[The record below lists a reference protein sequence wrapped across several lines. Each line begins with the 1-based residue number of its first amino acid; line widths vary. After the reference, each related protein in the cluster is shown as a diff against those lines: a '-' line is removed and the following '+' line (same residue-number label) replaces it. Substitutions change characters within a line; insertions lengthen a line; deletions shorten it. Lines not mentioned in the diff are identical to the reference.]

1 MVEDWRVGSVEE
13 FVDLI
18 PDLPEGFP
26 EPLWGIDWWTL
37 GREAVSTSE
46 MRSDGLPVCTV
57 NGKQFHADKRDMD
70 TFMQE
75 V

>member
-1 MVEDWRVGSVEE
+1 MGSVEE
-13 FVDLI
+13 FVELI
-18 PDLPEGFP
+18 EELPEGFP

-46 MRSDGLPVCTV
+46 LRNDGLPVCTV

>member
-1 MVEDWRVGSVEE
+1 VVEDWRVGSVEE

-26 EPLWGIDWWTL
+26 EPLWGIDWWAL
-37 GREAVSTSE
+37 GSEAVSTSE
-46 MRSDGLPVCTV
+46 LRSDGVPICTV
-57 NGKQFHADKRDMD
+57 KGRQFHADKRDMD